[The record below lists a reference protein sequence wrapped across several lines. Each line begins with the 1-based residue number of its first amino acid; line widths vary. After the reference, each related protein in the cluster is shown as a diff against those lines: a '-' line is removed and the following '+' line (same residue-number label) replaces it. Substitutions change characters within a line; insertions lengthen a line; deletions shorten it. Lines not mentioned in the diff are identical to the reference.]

1 MKVSIGRNAALLSV
15 VLLCVFIFSMGAF
28 AQIPGEAPDVGG
40 NTKHSDSEDESDV
53 GSAHSAEKAPL
64 FRGSIPAEE
73 VDYVI
78 MIQDRDGRPLKLD
91 KKSGLRCIPF
101 AYKDTDGASRFDSEV
116 ISKAAL
122 TYFNFKGEAK
132 TVFEN
137 PAKDGKV
144 NLKLAKAKEG
154 GEIVYK
160 VEFHSKDEAFKSNKL
175 LAKYENLSVKAE
187 DKPNEK
193 KAGFR
198 TAKVRLNE
206 VHRPIWEI
214 AVVVG
219 FFFLAV
225 LCAWLVS
232 SKCFFSALVRGK
244 SKSPSSAQTY
254 SIFTT
259 IASALFALLCAAVAW
274 FFPRVSGGFFPY
286 DIMVFSFAAYVADII
301 MFLIVCKAI
310 DKPAD

>member
-1 MKVSIGRNAALLSV
+1 
-15 VLLCVFIFSMGAF
+15 
-28 AQIPGEAPDVGG
+28 
-40 NTKHSDSEDESDV
+40 
-53 GSAHSAEKAPL
+53 
-64 FRGSIPAEE
+64 
-73 VDYVI
+73 

-154 GEIVYK
+154 GEVVYK

-206 VHRPIWEI
+206 VHRPIWET
-214 AVVVG
+214 
-219 FFFLAV
+219 
-225 LCAWLVS
+225 
-232 SKCFFSALVRGK
+232 
-244 SKSPSSAQTY
+244 SAQTY